1 MSRITK
7 EINKITG
14 AIIGIS
20 GKLILYAV
28 VILLLFEGI
37 TRGYAFGH
45 DIFYAAAME
54 EAPGTPKTVTI
65 LKGYTTAEA
74 CEALKEAGLIDN
86 VLAFQIQMMF
96 YDYDIHPGTYE
107 LNTSMTSKAI
117 LQELNVE
124 PETESGDGQ
133 EGGEDGPGAA
143 EAAAENR
150 GLTDDEALDVLLD
163 AYGRNAGEPG
173 AESEDEPDQAVGPE
187 IEIDPEGAAE

>member
-14 AIIGIS
+14 TIIGIS

-45 DIFYAAAME
+45 DIFYATAME

-65 LKGYTTAEA
+65 PKGYTTAEA
-74 CEALKEAGLIDN
+74 CEVLKEAGLIDN
-86 VLAFQIQMMF
+86 VLAFQIQKMF

-107 LNTSMTSKAI
+107 LNTSMTTKMI
-117 LQELNVE
+117 LQELNAE
-124 PETESGDGQ
+124 PEEETQESS
-133 EGGEDGPGAA
+133 
-143 EAAAENR
+143 AAAADSK
-150 GLTDDEALDVLLD
+150 LTDDEALDVLLD
-163 AYGRNAGEPG
+163 AYGRNTGETKAAEGDG
-173 AESEDEPDQAVGPE
+173 AEID
-187 IEIDPEGAAE
+187 IDPEEAAE

>member
-14 AIIGIS
+14 TIIGIS

-45 DIFYAAAME
+45 DIFYATAME

-65 LKGYTTAEA
+65 PKGYTTAEA
-74 CEALKEAGLIDN
+74 CEVLKEAGLIDN
-86 VLAFQIQMMF
+86 VLAFQIQKMF

-107 LNTSMTSKAI
+107 LNTSMTTKMI
-117 LQELNVE
+117 LQELNAE
-124 PETESGDGQ
+124 PEEETQESS
-133 EGGEDGPGAA
+133 
-143 EAAAENR
+143 AAAADSK
-150 GLTDDEALDVLLD
+150 LTDDEALDVLLD
-163 AYGRNAGEPG
+163 AYGRNAGETKAAEGDG
-173 AESEDEPDQAVGPE
+173 AEID
-187 IEIDPEGAAE
+187 IDPEEAAE

>member
-14 AIIGIS
+14 TIIGIS

-28 VILLLFEGI
+28 ITLLLFEGI

-45 DIFYAAAME
+45 DIFYATAME

-65 LKGYTTAEA
+65 PKGYTTAEA
-74 CEALKEAGLIDN
+74 CEVLKAAGLIDN
-86 VLAFQIQMMF
+86 VLAFQIQKMF
-96 YDYDIHPGTYE
+96 YDYEIHPGTYE

-124 PETESGDGQ
+124 PEAESG
-133 EGGEDGPGAA
+133 EALEDGADGP
-143 EAAAENR
+143 AAAGER
-150 GLTDDEALDVLLD
+150 SLTDDEALDVLLD
-163 AYGRNAGEPG
+163 AYGRNAGESRTEPEG
-173 AESEDEPDQAVGPE
+173 ESDQAFEPE
-187 IEIDPEGAAE
+187 IEIEPEGAAE

>member
-45 DIFYAAAME
+45 DIFYATAME

-65 LKGYTTAEA
+65 PRGYSTAEA
-74 CEALKEAGLIDN
+74 CEVLKEAGLIDN

-117 LQELNVE
+117 LQELNAE
-124 PETESGDGQ
+124 PEAESGEAQ
-133 EGGEDGPGAA
+133 EGADGPAAA

-163 AYGRNAGEPG
+163 AYGRNAGESG
-173 AESEDEPDQAVGPE
+173 AGAEDEPDQTIDAE
-187 IEIDPEGAAE
+187 IEIDPEDAAE